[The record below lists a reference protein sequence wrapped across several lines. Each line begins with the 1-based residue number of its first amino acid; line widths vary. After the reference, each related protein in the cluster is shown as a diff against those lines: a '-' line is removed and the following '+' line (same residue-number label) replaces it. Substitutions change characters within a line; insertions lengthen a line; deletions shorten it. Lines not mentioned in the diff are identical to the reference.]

1 MIIPIFIHVRERS
14 KEEIDADFKRDHE
27 RWRKERE
34 EEARYR
40 REKEEAKEKKRR
52 DKYEEYCRQSEAY
65 EKERAKDPWQF
76 TFMPEG
82 WSIFG
87 QRSIYPI
94 SDI

>member
-14 KEEIDADFKRDHE
+14 KEEIDADFKRDNE

-34 EEARYR
+34 ERARYL

-87 QRSIYPI
+87 QRSI
-94 SDI
+94 